1 MHREVELREEY
12 TPMLIGYARVST
24 QDQNPALQLDALK
37 AVACDRIFEEKAS
50 GAQRD
55 RPELKAALEYM
66 RHDDVLVVWK
76 LDRLARSL
84 GQLIE
89 TVESLEQ
96 RGIGFRSL
104 TEQIDTTTPTGKL
117 TFHIFGAMAEFERSI
132 IRERTRAG
140 LDAARARGQSGGR
153 PRSLSEK
160 DLAAARALL
169 GDPAITFDEV
179 ARRLKV
185 APATLYRHLPGGRA
199 AITSYKSAGEKAAA
213 LYEFN

>member
-1 MHREVELREEY
+1 
-12 TPMLIGYARVST
+12 MLIGYARVST

-37 AVACDRIFEEKAS
+37 AVGCDRVYEEKAS

-55 RPELKAALEYM
+55 RPELTAALAYM
-66 RHDDVLVVWK
+66 RDDDVLVVWK

-89 TVESLEQ
+89 TVESLER

-104 TEQIDTTTPTGKL
+104 TEQIDTTTPAGKL

-140 LDAARARGQSGGR
+140 LDAARARGRKGGR
-153 PRSLSEK
+153 PRSLSAK
-160 DLAAARALL
+160 DLVAAKALL
-169 GDPAITFDEV
+169 GDPAITVDEV
-179 ARRLKV
+179 ALRLKV
-185 APATLYRHLPGGRA
+185 APATLYRHLPGGRG
-199 AITSYKSAGEKAAA
+199 AIT
-213 LYEFN
+213 